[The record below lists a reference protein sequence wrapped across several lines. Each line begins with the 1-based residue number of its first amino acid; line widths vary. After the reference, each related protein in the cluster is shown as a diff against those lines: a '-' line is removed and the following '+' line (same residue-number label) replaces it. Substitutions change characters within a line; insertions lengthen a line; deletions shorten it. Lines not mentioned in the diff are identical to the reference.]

1 MPPAILDAI
10 APLIALVG
18 LGTFSLIGLRMLLSY
33 KARRL
38 ELSAGHRDTNGME
51 DLIDDLRSE
60 VQLLRGEVG
69 ELHERVD
76 FAERL
81 LARGST
87 DEAASEHGL

>member
-1 MPPAILDAI
+1 MPPNVVDAI
-10 APLIALVG
+10 APLIG
-18 LGTFSLIGLRMLLSY
+18 LGGLGVFSLIGLRMLLSY

-38 ELSAGHRDTNGME
+38 ELTSGHRDASGVE
-51 DLIDDLRSE
+51 DLVEDLRSE

-81 LARGST
+81 LARGSG
-87 DEAASEHGL
+87 DEPSPEHRL